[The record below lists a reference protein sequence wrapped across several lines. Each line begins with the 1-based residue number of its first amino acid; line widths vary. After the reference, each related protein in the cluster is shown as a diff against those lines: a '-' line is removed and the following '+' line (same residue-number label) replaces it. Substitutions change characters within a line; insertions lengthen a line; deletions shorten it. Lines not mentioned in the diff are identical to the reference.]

1 MALALS
7 RARRQRASQAPR
19 AQRAGTSSFPS
30 AWERQLRLSTQPRS
44 FSQPR
49 NLGVV
54 LREVCEMA
62 LVLEYI
68 IVGVLVATNLSV
80 GLYFSF
86 RKANVGPGSKVTA
99 TEVFL
104 GGRMLKTFPLAAS
117 SVVSL
122 FSSTGLIGLP
132 AHYYA
137 YGWHMTWSF
146 LTPLF
151 CIPFGT
157 HVFMPVLYRLRIT
170 SIFESI
176 VGASSVFA
184 ASLALVTALALG
196 ILMTV
201 CSMLCAH
208 MGSMTQNNAG
218 AVPSVLIYKSLT
230 MVYNG
235 MTAPFV
241 GLCLLGV
248 LFPFVRA
255 KGAGVATTA
264 MVVYQLLHIASILRS
279 GRNLP
284 RMETSLD
291 YCFLNGSGISSPLN
305 TTFDI
310 PQEEANDSFILFR
323 VSSLWSSFFAI
334 FGTVLLG
341 VIVSAVTGEFK
352 TREDLSPLCWN
363 CAVRFWE
370 KSTFLSRQ
378 KSAKESKAAYFG
390 TATLN
395 FGIEDAALLSQNKE
409 TSA

>member
-184 ASLALVTALALG
+184 ASLALVT
-196 ILMTV
+196 
-201 CSMLCAH
+201 
-208 MGSMTQNNAG
+208 
-218 AVPSVLIYKSLT
+218 VPY
-230 MVYNG
+230 Y
-235 MTAPFV
+235 
-241 GLCLLGV
+241 GV
-248 LFPFVRA
+248 QWHDCTFCRFMPTGRPIPV
-255 KGAGVATTA
+255 
-264 MVVYQLLHIASILRS
+264 RS
-279 GRNLP
+279 GKGCRGGNNRYGCVSTVTHRKHTTEWKKP
-284 RMETSLD
+284 SQ
-291 YCFLNGSGISSPLN
+291 NG
-305 TTFDI
+305 DI
-310 PQEEANDSFILFR
+310 PGLLLPQR
-323 VSSLWSSFFAI
+323 QWHFFAI
-334 FGTVLLG
+334 KHYLRYSTGRGKRLVYPVPCVLPLEQLLCYFRYSFAGSNRERCDRRIQNQRRPISVVLELCGEILG
-341 VIVSAVTGEFK
+341 KVNILIASEIGKGKQGSIFRHCYTELRNRRRSVAF
-352 TREDLSPLCWN
+352 
-363 CAVRFWE
+363 
-370 KSTFLSRQ
+370 
-378 KSAKESKAAYFG
+378 AK
-390 TATLN
+390 
-395 FGIEDAALLSQNKE
+395 
-409 TSA
+409 